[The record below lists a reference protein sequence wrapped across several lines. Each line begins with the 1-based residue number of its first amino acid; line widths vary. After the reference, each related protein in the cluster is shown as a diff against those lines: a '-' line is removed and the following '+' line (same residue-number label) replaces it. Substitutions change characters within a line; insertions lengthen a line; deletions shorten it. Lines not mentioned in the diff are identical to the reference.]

1 MKTYAVCPI
10 SNKRVNER
18 VARLNGFFTVSLVIL
33 FLFTR
38 LWFVPAFLA
47 IDFLMRSISLSKFSP
62 MGFLSRNILKLLS
75 VEKSLINAGPKIFA
89 ARIGFGMSSSILIAS
104 LTGFNLLALVLGS
117 ILGVFSFMEAAFG
130 FCVACEIYPY
140 LYQLLY
146 KRKQQ

>member
-1 MKTYAVCPI
+1 MKRYAACPI
-10 SNKRVNER
+10 STEKINER

-62 MGFLSRNILKLLS
+62 MGFLSHNILKLLS
-75 VEKSLINAGPKIFA
+75 VEKSLINAGPKVFA
-89 ARIGFGMSSSILIAS
+89 ARIGFGMSSAILIAS
-104 LTGFNLLALVLGS
+104 LTGFNLLALVLAS
-117 ILGVFSFMEAAFG
+117 ILGLFSFMEAAFG

-140 LYQLLY
+140 VYQMFY
-146 KRKQQ
+146 KTEE